1 MIGAGLFY
9 YGMRMA
15 PGEMVDWGLGT
26 HYDRTAFEFRGVM
39 IIVIGVM
46 LLAVGMFV
54 NISWGA

>member
-1 MIGAGLFY
+1 LIGAGLFY

-54 NISWGA
+54 NIS